1 MLSKQIK
8 NFFDLSVSAKYEG
21 VSNEHPI
28 ILLNSIKNIIGDDKE
43 NPSKALLNYAEKTVN
58 QYNLRDDDK
67 IILEEVAKDGIGS
80 SIFISDLEDACQTGI
95 PEAIEKEAARLQW
108 VSDNGLGGLE
118 VLVEVALQDFN
129 RLGIFCFHLLRAN
142 NFNRNVNNTW
152 PYTRCLVKEI
162 IKKPLPDPHEKADIS
177 MNIYR
182 STDKLEISQLT
193 SAHRLWY
200 GDYVRGDG
208 YKREISHW
216 YKDIKPINV
225 SNDKYITK
233 ELKNYILKGGSFFI
247 DVAEELIGNDSNLI
261 FLESL
266 RYLIK
271 NDQSFS
277 EYVSSQISSIT
288 NSNE

>member
-1 MLSKQIK
+1 
-8 NFFDLSVSAKYEG
+8 
-21 VSNEHPI
+21 
-28 ILLNSIKNIIGDDKE
+28 
-43 NPSKALLNYAEKTVN
+43 
-58 QYNLRDDDK
+58 
-67 IILEEVAKDGIGS
+67 
-80 SIFISDLEDACQTGI
+80 
-95 PEAIEKEAARLQW
+95 
-108 VSDNGLGGLE
+108 
-118 VLVEVALQDFN
+118 
-129 RLGIFCFHLLRAN
+129 
-142 NFNRNVNNTW
+142 
-152 PYTRCLVKEI
+152 
-162 IKKPLPDPHEKADIS
+162 
-177 MNIYR
+177 
-182 STDKLEISQLT
+182 
-193 SAHRLWY
+193 LWY

-233 ELKNYILKGGSFFI
+233 ELKNYVLKGGSFFI

-288 NSNE
+288 NRNE